1 MPHQIA
7 YTDAIVAVN
16 VFLKKKSADGR
27 RELKIAAHI
36 KAVLERILAKGQ
48 KQAYFRTIEAV
59 RRYLLTVMQS
69 MNDDQ
74 IDVIAVRTNIKGK
87 VGAGGH
93 YLGIDVH
100 VP

>member
-16 VFLKKKSADGR
+16 VFLKMKPVHGR

-59 RRYLLTVMQS
+59 RRYLLTVIQS

-74 IDVIAVRTNIKGK
+74 IGVITIRTNIEGK
-87 VGAGGH
+87 VGASGH
-93 YLGIDVH
+93 YLGIDIH